1 MTLEAPPLGS
11 RFILH
16 DVSWQGYQIL
26 LREVGDRHVFITYDR
41 GKLEFMSPSPKHE
54 RVAGLITRLI
64 WAYTEEMRIPIASFG
79 MATWGR
85 EDLERGLEADS
96 CFYIANEPLV
106 RGREDVDLTRDPRPD
121 LAIEVEV
128 TRSGLDRLS
137 IYKALRIGELWRWA
151 DERLSVQLLESGEYQ
166 PATRS
171 RNLPG
176 LPPEIVES
184 FISRR
189 TGMDELTWISEF
201 RKWVRDQRGQP

>member
-41 GKLEFMSPSPKHE
+41 GTLEFISPSPKHE

-64 WAYTEEMRIPIASFG
+64 WTYTEEMRIPTASFG
-79 MATWGR
+79 MTTWRR
-85 EDLERGLEADS
+85 EDLDRGLEADS
-96 CFYIANEPLV
+96 CLYILNEPLV
-106 RGREDVDLTRDPRPD
+106 RGREDVDLTRDPPPD

-128 TRSGLDRLS
+128 TRSALDRLS

-189 TGMDELTWISEF
+189 TGMDELTWI
-201 RKWVRDQRGQP
+201 